1 MGDLLRT
8 QAQEAA
14 SQISLVDLIEEVRE
28 HSGYKGFLQQKTVIR
43 TSNGSE
49 SVSRSVVSDSLRSHE
64 L

>member
-28 HSGYKGFLQQKTVIR
+28 HSGYKGILQQKNR
-43 TSNGSE
+43 
-49 SVSRSVVSDSLRSHE
+49 
-64 L
+64 